1 MCRIA
6 RSAVRAWLK
15 QRAERQALARYID
28 AYRSQPETPEEID
41 AADQVAAVLAQEP
54 WE

>member
-1 MCRIA
+1 VSRVVKIA
-6 RSAVRAWLK
+6 IDARLK